1 MTRTRMPGISR
12 RSTLALM
19 GAGAMSVAAPWVAR
33 AQAKTIKIG
42 MPTILSGRVAQLGM
56 SSRNAVMLEV
66 DKFNAAGGTG
76 RPQDRAGDAR
86 LQGQARGSGQASR
99 AS

>member
-42 MPTILSGRVAQLGM
+42 MPTILSGRVAQLGT

-66 DKFNAAGGTG
+66 DKVNAAGGLAG
-76 RPQDRAGDAR
+76 RQIEMVIRDSKG
-86 LQGQARGSGQASR
+86 
-99 AS
+99 

>member
-1 MTRTRMPGISR
+1 MTRTRTPGISR

-42 MPTILSGRVAQLGM
+42 MRTSDECEPWTFGIGALMKNLAQRKLI
-56 SSRNAVMLEV
+56 
-66 DKFNAAGGTG
+66 
-76 RPQDRAGDAR
+76 
-86 LQGQARGSGQASR
+86 
-99 AS
+99 